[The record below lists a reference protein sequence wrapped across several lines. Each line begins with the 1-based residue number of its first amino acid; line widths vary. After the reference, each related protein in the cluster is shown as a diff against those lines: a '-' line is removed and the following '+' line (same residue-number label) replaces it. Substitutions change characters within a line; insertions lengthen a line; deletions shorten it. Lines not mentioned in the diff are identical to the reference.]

1 MIFWRLWSLIRGYV
15 VIVVEGKQI
24 EKFINMA
31 VSRGYNLWDISQ
43 PMENV
48 LTAKVD
54 VSVYPRLRHVARTC
68 RCKMRISRK
77 TGLPFT
83 AAKMRKRKM
92 LFAGAVIF
100 FLALYILSSFIW
112 SVEVTSSRELKT
124 ITEQQVLDAAAK
136 YGIKRGALRYAI
148 DNRKAAEALEKEFME
163 VSWVGIEIRGTK
175 IIIDVVE
182 KILPE
187 EDERSRPGNIVAQK
201 DGVIKEI
208 LVLSGEPKAAAGD
221 TVKKG
226 DILISGIIYP
236 ELPEEKEG
244 KAEEDTGDED
254 DKEQPEE
261 PRYVSA
267 RGIVRAR
274 VWYEAKTRVPLVQH
288 KEELTGQKQQVVV
301 LRIGEEE
308 VTLKNQ
314 AKGNKY
320 KHFRT
325 DRDVKRFSLW
335 KYRLPVELIT
345 TTYHQIEKVDIYL
358 SMVEARSQAEEV
370 AMKDISS
377 RLPEGAEVVSRRTV
391 ITSANEKELKAKVYV
406 ETLENIARF
415 VPLK

>member
-1 MIFWRLWSLIRGYV
+1 VIFWRLWSLMRGYV
-15 VIVVEGKQI
+15 EIVVEGKQI
-24 EKFINMA
+24 ERFINMA

-43 PMENV
+43 PRENV
-48 LTAKVD
+48 LTARVD
-54 VSVYPRLRHVARTC
+54 VSVYPRLRHIARTC
-68 RCKMRISRK
+68 RCKMKISRK
-77 TGLPFT
+77 RGLPFT
-83 AAKMRKRKM
+83 AVKMRKRKM

-100 FLALYILSSFIW
+100 FLALYVLSSFIW
-112 SVEVTSSRELKT
+112 SVEVTSSRELRT
-124 ITEQQVLDAAAK
+124 ITEQQVLDAAAR

-175 IIIDVVE
+175 VIIDVVE
-182 KILPE
+182 KIFPE

-236 ELPEEKEG
+236 ELPEEREE
-244 KAEEDTGDED
+244 KAGEDTGDED

-314 AKGNKY
+314 AKGKKY

-325 DRDVKRFSLW
+325 DRDIKRLSLW
-335 KYRLPVELIT
+335 KYRLPVELVT
-345 TTYHQIEKVDIYL
+345 TTYHQVEKVDIYL
-358 SMVEARSQAEEV
+358 SMVEARSQAEEA

-377 RLPEGAEVVSRRTV
+377 SLPEGAEVVSRRTV
-391 ITSANEKELKAKVYV
+391 ITSANEKELRAKVYV

>member
-24 EKFINMA
+24 EKFINMT

-43 PMENV
+43 PRENV
-48 LTAKVD
+48 LTARVD
-54 VSVYPRLRHVARTC
+54 VSVYPRLRHIARTC
-68 RCKMRISRK
+68 RCKMKISRK
-77 TGLPFT
+77 RGLPFT
-83 AAKMRKRKM
+83 AVKMRKRKM

-100 FLALYILSSFIW
+100 FLALYVLSSFIW
-112 SVEVTSSRELKT
+112 SVEVTSSRELRT
-124 ITEQQVLDAAAK
+124 ITEQQVLDAAAR

-175 IIIDVVE
+175 VIIDVVE
-182 KILPE
+182 KIFPE

-236 ELPEEKEG
+236 ELPEEREE
-244 KAEEDTGDED
+244 KAGEDTGDED

-314 AKGNKY
+314 AKGKKY

-325 DRDVKRFSLW
+325 DRDIKRLSLW
-335 KYRLPVELIT
+335 KYRLPVELVT
-345 TTYHQIEKVDIYL
+345 TTYHQVEKVDIYL
-358 SMVEARSQAEEV
+358 SMVEARSQAEEA

-377 RLPEGAEVVSRRTV
+377 SLPEGAEVVSRRTV
-391 ITSANEKELKAKVYV
+391 ITSANEKELRAKVYV

>member
-1 MIFWRLWSLIRGYV
+1 MIFWRLWSLMRGYV

-24 EKFINMA
+24 ERFINMA

-43 PMENV
+43 PRENV
-48 LTAKVD
+48 LTARVD
-54 VSVYPRLRHVARTC
+54 VSVYPRLRHIARTC
-68 RCKMRISRK
+68 RCKMKISRK
-77 TGLPFT
+77 RGLPFT
-83 AAKMRKRKM
+83 AVKMRKRKM

-100 FLALYILSSFIW
+100 FLALYVLSSFIW
-112 SVEVTSSRELKT
+112 SVEVTSSRELRT
-124 ITEQQVLDAAAK
+124 ITEQQVLDAAAR

-175 IIIDVVE
+175 VIIDVVE
-182 KILPE
+182 KIFPE

-236 ELPEEKEG
+236 ELPEEREE
-244 KAEEDTGDED
+244 KAGEDTGDED

-314 AKGNKY
+314 AKGKKY

-325 DRDVKRFSLW
+325 DRDIKRLSLW
-335 KYRLPVELIT
+335 KYRLPVELVT
-345 TTYHQIEKVDIYL
+345 TTYHQVEKVDIYL
-358 SMVEARSQAEEV
+358 SMVEARSQAEEA

-377 RLPEGAEVVSRRTV
+377 SLPEGAEVVSRRTV
-391 ITSANEKELKAKVYV
+391 ITSANEKELRAKVYV

>member
-43 PMENV
+43 PRENV
-48 LTAKVD
+48 LTARVD
-54 VSVYPRLRHVARTC
+54 VSVYPRLRHIARTC
-68 RCKMRISRK
+68 RCKMKISRK
-77 TGLPFT
+77 RGLPFT
-83 AAKMRKRKM
+83 AVKMRKRKM

-100 FLALYILSSFIW
+100 FLALYVLSSFIW
-112 SVEVTSSRELKT
+112 SVEVTSSRELRT
-124 ITEQQVLDAAAK
+124 ITEQQVLDAAAR

-175 IIIDVVE
+175 VIIDVVE
-182 KILPE
+182 KIFPE

-236 ELPEEKEG
+236 ELPEEREE
-244 KAEEDTGDED
+244 KAGEDTGDED

-314 AKGNKY
+314 AKGKKY

-325 DRDVKRFSLW
+325 DRDIKRLSLW
-335 KYRLPVELIT
+335 KYRLPVELVT
-345 TTYHQIEKVDIYL
+345 TTYHQVEKVDIYL
-358 SMVEARSQAEEV
+358 SMVEARSQAEEA

-377 RLPEGAEVVSRRTV
+377 SLPEGAEVVSRRTV
-391 ITSANEKELKAKVYV
+391 ITSANEKELRAKVYV

>member
-1 MIFWRLWSLIRGYV
+1 MIFWRLWSLMRGYV
-15 VIVVEGKQI
+15 EIVVEGKQI
-24 EKFINMA
+24 ERFINMT

-43 PMENV
+43 PRENV
-48 LTAKVD
+48 LTARVD
-54 VSVYPRLRHVARTC
+54 VSVYPRLRHIARTC
-68 RCKMRISRK
+68 RCKMKISRK
-77 TGLPFT
+77 RGLPFT
-83 AAKMRKRKM
+83 AVKMRKRKM

-100 FLALYILSSFIW
+100 FLALYVLSSFIW
-112 SVEVTSSRELKT
+112 SVEVTSSRELRT
-124 ITEQQVLDAAAK
+124 ITEQQVLDAAAR

-175 IIIDVVE
+175 VIIDVVE
-182 KILPE
+182 KIFPE

-236 ELPEEKEG
+236 ELPEEREE
-244 KAEEDTGDED
+244 KAGEDTGDED

-314 AKGNKY
+314 AKGKKY

-325 DRDVKRFSLW
+325 DRDIKRLSLW
-335 KYRLPVELIT
+335 KYRLPVELVT
-345 TTYHQIEKVDIYL
+345 TTYHQVEKVDIYL
-358 SMVEARSQAEEV
+358 SMVEARSQAEEA

-377 RLPEGAEVVSRRTV
+377 SLPEGAEVVSRRTV
-391 ITSANEKELKAKVYV
+391 ITSANEKELRAKVYV

>member
-1 MIFWRLWSLIRGYV
+1 VIFWRLWSLIRGYV

-43 PMENV
+43 PRENV
-48 LTAKVD
+48 LTARVD
-54 VSVYPRLRHVARTC
+54 VSVYPRLRHIARTC
-68 RCKMRISRK
+68 RCKMKISRK
-77 TGLPFT
+77 RGLPFT
-83 AAKMRKRKM
+83 AVKMRKRKM

-100 FLALYILSSFIW
+100 FLALYVLSSFIW
-112 SVEVTSSRELKT
+112 SVEVTSSRELRT
-124 ITEQQVLDAAAK
+124 ITEQQVLDAAAR

-175 IIIDVVE
+175 VIIDVVE
-182 KILPE
+182 KIFPE

-236 ELPEEKEG
+236 ELPEEREE
-244 KAEEDTGDED
+244 KAGEDTGDED

-314 AKGNKY
+314 AKGKKY

-325 DRDVKRFSLW
+325 DRDIKRLSLW
-335 KYRLPVELIT
+335 KYRLPVELVT
-345 TTYHQIEKVDIYL
+345 TTYHQVEKVDIYL
-358 SMVEARSQAEEV
+358 SMVEARSQAEEA

-377 RLPEGAEVVSRRTV
+377 SLPEGAEVVSRRTV
-391 ITSANEKELKAKVYV
+391 ITSANEKELRAKVYV

>member
-1 MIFWRLWSLIRGYV
+1 VIFWRLWSLIRGYV